1 MMLFSAPLSSKAYAN
16 TTTFLSGQD
25 KSFYSEMD
33 TLDKEFSEEIPL
45 DKIVSINKVDHSF
58 YSPTSS
64 TNYTGSE
71 YGPLGYSGEIRPQ
84 KMSLNIAVSH
94 ISESRYKIY
103 TLTTWKTT
111 TLHTMTDL
119 LAIAWGGG
127 HTLISDSMKV
137 EFTNGYVRYPVGTL
151 KDVSPNI
158 GVSRAFSTSRY
169 IPGERISYDAK
180 KITYVAIIEAH
191 GRGTSNVV
199 AGYAHK
205 IFDVTGIGASFS
217 DGKVS
222 FGAGLE
228 VLMDIFTNYTHF
240 YH

>member
-1 MMLFSAPLSSKAYAN
+1 MGRRTYAN
-16 TTTFLSGQD
+16 KRL
-25 KSFYSEMD
+25 Y
-33 TLDKEFSEEIPL
+33 
-45 DKIVSINKVDHSF
+45 
-58 YSPTSS
+58 
-64 TNYTGSE
+64 
-71 YGPLGYSGEIRPQ
+71 
-84 KMSLNIAVSH
+84 
-94 ISESRYKIY
+94 ESRIYKW
-103 TLTTWKTT
+103 LCS
-111 TLHTMTDL
+111 
-119 LAIAWGGG
+119 
-127 HTLISDSMKV
+127 ISC
-137 EFTNGYVRYPVGTL
+137 GTL
-151 KDVSPNI
+151 KDVSPDI

-205 IFDVTGIGASFS
+205 IFGVTGIGASFS

-222 FGAGLE
+222 FGAGLD

>member
-84 KMSLNIAVSH
+84 KMSLYIAVSH

-103 TLTTWKTT
+103 TFTTWKTT
-111 TLHTMTDL
+111 TLQTMTDL

-137 EFTNGYVRYPVGTL
+137 EFTNGYVRYPV
-151 KDVSPNI
+151 
-158 GVSRAFSTSRY
+158 
-169 IPGERISYDAK
+169 E
-180 KITYVAIIEAH
+180 H
-191 GRGTSNVV
+191 
-199 AGYAHK
+199 
-205 IFDVTGIGASFS
+205 
-217 DGKVS
+217 
-222 FGAGLE
+222 
-228 VLMDIFTNYTHF
+228 
-240 YH
+240 